1 MQSKNILRV
10 GHLTTTRLTIYGR
23 HHPLVLVRDVLFEY
37 DDVLVKR
44 VISFPF
50 RFINLGDNRRLGR
63 LNLNF
68 NKSRFFFHLID
79 HHVMMAPSV
88 YQSAFIVSA
97 MTDND
102 TRARY
107 ECV

>member
-68 NKSRFFFHLID
+68 NKSRFFFSFD
-79 HHVMMAPSV
+79 
-88 YQSAFIVSA
+88 
-97 MTDND
+97 
-102 TRARY
+102 
-107 ECV
+107 